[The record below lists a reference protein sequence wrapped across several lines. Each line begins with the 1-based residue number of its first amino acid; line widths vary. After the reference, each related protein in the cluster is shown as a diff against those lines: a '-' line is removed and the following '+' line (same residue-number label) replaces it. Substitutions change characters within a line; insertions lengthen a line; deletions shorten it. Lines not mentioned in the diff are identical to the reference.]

1 MHLSRST
8 WRRLL
13 VVLIA
18 STAFVLV
25 YGGVVRDSASELPAE
40 ERGQP
45 RAGSRLEFEATA
57 YCKGSMTATGTRV
70 GRRVTGIAAA
80 DPDLLPLGSVVSITS
95 SLPDYDG
102 IYTVLDTGPLIQGR
116 VVDLYM
122 WSCFEALDFGRQ
134 PIEIRILRFGWDP
147 TNTDPVTIDAAFRE
161 AEISARERGADRPLP
176 RPEPEPA
183 TEVEA
188 GAADDADAPAEAGP
202 AAPPAVAATAAED
215 AQAPQAGGTVT
226 GAAAPPPPAPPTAPA
241 PAPAADPD
249 PDPAT
254 APLPYAD

>member
-45 RAGSRLEFEATA
+45 RAGSLLDFEATA

-134 PIEIRILRFGWDP
+134 PIELRILRFGWDP
-147 TNTDPVTIDAAFRE
+147 TNTDPVTIDTAFRE
-161 AEISARERGADRPLP
+161 AEVSARERGADQPLP
-176 RPEPEPA
+176 RPEPEPEPELDPAPAGEAELEADVA
-183 TEVEA
+183 TET
-188 GAADDADAPAEAGP
+188 AEAGIG
-202 AAPPAVAATAAED
+202 AGAEPD
-215 AQAPQAGGTVT
+215 PM
-226 GAAAPPPPAPPTAPA
+226 PPPPAAPDS
-241 PAPAADPD
+241 PPD

-254 APLPYAD
+254 APQPYAD